1 MIGEA
6 LDASIGVAEAG
17 GHLVLSF
24 SLHGG
29 DGSGSS
35 CQLTSAISS
44 WGGRSALAFKSP
56 QTVNTSRGRKY
67 AHKANSSGGAD
78 IAGPGAMHSGPGR
91 KALPHDSLSRCGPQ
105 HQRVFSKP
113 GISRRSRCRL
123 TSGDNE
129 RFSTVIQ
136 NRMSVSMRAMSRD
149 K

>member
-1 MIGEA
+1 MVVQIWFFCSLRPDHKAKNKPRRVSAPGMEISALGVYRRNKYLQLETGSARPRVMIGEA

-56 QTVNTSRGRKY
+56 
-67 AHKANSSGGAD
+67 
-78 IAGPGAMHSGPGR
+78 
-91 KALPHDSLSRCGPQ
+91 
-105 HQRVFSKP
+105 
-113 GISRRSRCRL
+113 
-123 TSGDNE
+123 
-129 RFSTVIQ
+129 
-136 NRMSVSMRAMSRD
+136 
-149 K
+149 